1 MINNLVD
8 EFDTNYR
15 DSKAMLSQQQIQFD
29 SLCSFRLY
37 TSFISKIILLNKK
50 QNNY

>member
-29 SLCSFRLY
+29 SLCLFRLNK
-37 TSFISKIILLNKK
+37 SFISKIILLNKK